1 MVCPVCG
8 SQAVVADTKVPDA
21 VEKLQAGTD
30 PYELIAGP
38 EAKSRCL
45 SCGHVFNPDEA
56 DQDTLSDITKP

>member
-1 MVCPVCG
+1 MVCPVCS

-45 SCGHVFNPDEA
+45 SCGYIFHPDQA
-56 DQDTLSDITKP
+56 NQDEFSDVKKP